1 MLSFNRLAIIPALGL
16 LATLVMGTV
25 TRAATVL
32 EPGFTVFP
40 VVGGLDQ
47 PTVLAFAPDGRLFVG
62 EKGGTIRVVKDG
74 VLQGTLFARLE
85 VWDFFESG
93 LLGLTLD
100 PDFETNGFVYVF
112 ATVAADEQH
121 IIRLRDDNGVG
132 VDATV
137 IKNHIPST
145 GTFHNGGCMR
155 IGPDNLL
162 YFSVGD
168 NGFRENSQDITTL
181 AGKIN
186 RIRLDGTTPDTNPFT
201 TITGSPRTVFALGF
215 RNPFR
220 FCIAPDGRLFV
231 MDVGSDNR
239 ERQEELNVIRAGDN
253 GGWPVVEGIANPPVE
268 GFVQPAFAY
277 HDQGASPTGVVF
289 YDSPTGFPAEYR
301 GTLFHLDYTLNRLFR
316 VRFDGDKVINH
327 DLFMQGEGAPVDLAM
342 GPDGS
347 LYYCELIGGRIMRIV
362 YGDPPTAVPDIPPA
376 FCGLNLPPLFV
387 VTLMVIPVIRRSALR
402 RASVRNS
409 NEI

>member
-1 MLSFNRLAIIPALGL
+1 VLAAGL
-16 LATLVMGTV
+16 VA
-25 TRAATVL
+25 RAATVL

-47 PTVLAFAPDGRLFVG
+47 PTALAFAPDGRLFVA

-74 VLQGTLFARLE
+74 VLAVRPFAELE
-85 VWDFFESG
+85 VWSFFESG

-100 PDFETNGFVYVF
+100 PDFATNGYVYAF

-121 IIRLRDDNGVG
+121 ILRLRDDNGVG
-132 VDATV
+132 VDLTV
-137 IKNHIPST
+137 IKSHIPSQ
-145 GTFHNGGCMR
+145 GTFHNGGCLR
-155 IGPDNLL
+155 VGPDNLL

-168 NGFRENSQDITTL
+168 NGTRENAQDITTL
-181 AGKIN
+181 SGKIN
-186 RIRLDGTTPDTNPFT
+186 RIRLDGSTPESNPFT
-201 TITGSPRTVFALGF
+201 TINGSPRTVFALGF

-239 ERQEELNVIRAGDN
+239 ERREELNVIRAGDN
-253 GGWPVVEGIANPPVE
+253 AGWPVVEGIADPPVA

-289 YDSPTGFPAEYR
+289 YDAPTGFPLEYY
-301 GTLFHLDYTLNRLFR
+301 GNLFHLDYTLNRLFR
-316 VRFDGDKVINH
+316 VRLDGDRVTNH
-327 DLFMQGEGAPVDLAM
+327 DLFLQGEGAPVDLALA
-342 GPDGS
+342 PDGS
-347 LYYCELIGGRIMRIV
+347 LVYCELIGGRIMRIV
-362 YGDPPTAVPDIPPA
+362 YGDPPSAVPDIPPA

-387 VTLMVIPVIRRSALR
+387 ATLVTLPLVRRRVQRRLR
-402 RASVRNS
+402 
-409 NEI
+409 